1 MAIFVHRVSP
11 DHHLT
16 IELCNSNT
24 SNRQDGANML
34 RAAANRGGFVRA
46 VAVLC
51 VALMCAM
58 GTIQATHTHA
68 ENSTTSHHSCSICAT
83 AHAGFNTQTVA
94 SAPVLRTAAL
104 TTFVAEAVVIFRPA
118 TTQFIRPPPAL

>member
-1 MAIFVHRVSP
+1 MGQYV
-11 DHHLT
+11 
-16 IELCNSNT
+16 E
-24 SNRQDGANML
+24 
-34 RAAANRGGFVRA
+34 RGGKSGRIRQSC
-46 VAVLC
+46 AVLC

-104 TTFVAEAVVIFRPA
+104 TTFVAEAVSHFPSCHQ
-118 TTQFIRPPPAL
+118 QFIRPRQRSDPASVEPVIPNGP